1 MDSKSEDRL
10 GKKEGYVQDSCARK
24 VRGGDSEEIRIVLAS
39 SFQALSCAK
48 AKGTSR

>member
-10 GKKEGYVQDSCARK
+10 AKKEGCVQDSCARK

-48 AKGTSR
+48 ANGTSR